1 MKNKIVMVMIAV
13 FFTATAAVVGIAPAV
28 YAVNTGAVWSV
39 DSNGNKIDYFN
50 VGAEVYIEGSNLAHN
65 APYTWTI
72 SDQDSL
78 LPDSQKPIVAKGTG
92 QTANT
97 GAIVRFDSKWS
108 IPLNDYPNHDYRLN
122 VNIYRDINQDDFYT
136 KRDTIETQV
145 PEFPTIALPVA
156 SAIGLLFIFS
166 RKKK

>member
-1 MKNKIVMVMIAV
+1 MKNKIAVEVVAV
-13 FFTATAAVVGIAPAV
+13 FFTAMAIVGIVPAAD
-28 YAVNTGAVWSV
+28 AVNTGAVWSV

-92 QTANT
+92 QTDNT

-122 VNIYRDINQDDFYT
+122 VNIYQNTNQDDFYT
-136 KRDTIETQV
+136 KRDTIEVQV
-145 PEFPTIALPVA
+145 PEFPTIALPVV

-166 RKKK
+166 RRKK